1 MGTAEEF
8 LLASASADSTI
19 KIWRIRRGG
28 SHNNYRFR
36 PPEDLIA
43 ELEHEAPVVSLDFN
57 S

>member
-1 MGTAEEF
+1 MGIAEEL

-36 PPEDLIA
+36 PPEDLIV
-43 ELEHEAPVVSLDFN
+43 ELEHEAPVISLDFN